1 MDYKQSIK
9 LNAKVMWS
17 FHNKPNNL
25 SEKYQIDLC
34 ELSDAAVEALQKDLG
49 VEARNKGDERGYY
62 ITCKSNNK
70 YRAFHPDGKEVLIVD
85 RTPLDEE
92 DDPQMGVTVANGSKA
107 KCLVSF
113 YDWEYMKKKG
123 RSPTLRRM
131 VISDLVEY
139 VPEMDMDVAL

>member
-1 MDYKQSIK
+1 MSEANINIK
-9 LNAKVMWS
+9 
-17 FHNKPNNL
+17 
-25 SEKYQIDLC
+25 C
-34 ELSDAAVEALQKDLG
+34 ELYWPNLTRKNQLADKYTVDLALLSDEAVTALEDMGLK
-49 VEARNKGDERGYY
+49 VNNKGDERGYY

-70 YRAFHPDGKEVLIVD
+70 YRAFHPDGEEVLIAD
-85 RTPLDEE
+85 RTPLNEE

-131 VISDLVEY
+131 IISDLVEY
-139 VPEMDMDVAL
+139 QPEMDMDIAL

>member
-1 MDYKQSIK
+1 MSEANINIK
-9 LNAKVMWS
+9 
-17 FHNKPNNL
+17 
-25 SEKYQIDLC
+25 C
-34 ELSDAAVEALQKDLG
+34 ELYWPNLTRKNQLANKYTVDLALLSDEAVTALEDMGLK
-49 VEARNKGDERGYY
+49 VNNKGDERGYY

>member
-1 MDYKQSIK
+1 MSDANINIK
-9 LNAKVMWS
+9 
-17 FHNKPNNL
+17 
-25 SEKYQIDLC
+25 C
-34 ELSDAAVEALQKDLG
+34 ELYWPNLTRKNQLANKYTVDLALLSDEAVTALEDMGLK
-49 VEARNKGDERGYY
+49 VNNKGDERGYY

-70 YRAFHPDGKEVLIVD
+70 YRAFHPDGNEILIVD

-92 DDPQMGVTVANGSKA
+92 DDPQMGVVVANGSKA

-131 VISDLVEY
+131 IISDLVEY

>member
-1 MDYKQSIK
+1 MSDANINIK
-9 LNAKVMWS
+9 
-17 FHNKPNNL
+17 
-25 SEKYQIDLC
+25 C
-34 ELSDAAVEALQKDLG
+34 ELYWPNLTRKNQLANKYTVDLALLSDEAVTALEDMGLK
-49 VEARNKGDERGYY
+49 VNNKGDERGYY

-70 YRAFHPDGKEVLIVD
+70 YRAFYPDGKEVLIVD
-85 RTPLDEE
+85 RTPIDEE

-131 VISDLVEY
+131 IISDLVEY
-139 VPEMDMDVAL
+139 QPEVDMDIAL

>member
-1 MDYKQSIK
+1 MSEANINIK
-9 LNAKVMWS
+9 
-17 FHNKPNNL
+17 
-25 SEKYQIDLC
+25 C
-34 ELSDAAVEALQKDLG
+34 ELYWPNLTRKNQLADKYTVDLALLSDEAVTALEDMGLK
-49 VEARNKGDERGYY
+49 VNNKGDERGYY

-70 YRAFHPDGKEVLIVD
+70 YRAFHPDGKEVLIAD

-131 VISDLVEY
+131 IISDLVEY
-139 VPEMDMDVAL
+139 QPEMDMDIAL

>member
-1 MDYKQSIK
+1 MSEANINIK
-9 LNAKVMWS
+9 
-17 FHNKPNNL
+17 
-25 SEKYQIDLC
+25 C
-34 ELSDAAVEALQKDLG
+34 ELYWPNLTRKNQLADKYTVDLALLSDEAVTALEDMGLK
-49 VEARNKGDERGYY
+49 VNNKGDERGYY

-85 RTPLDEE
+85 RTPLDES

-131 VISDLVEY
+131 IISDLVEY
-139 VPEMDMDVAL
+139 VPEMDLDIAL

>member
-1 MDYKQSIK
+1 MSEANINIK
-9 LNAKVMWS
+9 
-17 FHNKPNNL
+17 
-25 SEKYQIDLC
+25 C
-34 ELSDAAVEALQKDLG
+34 ELYWPNLTRKNQLANKYTVDLALLSDEAVTALEDMGLK
-49 VEARNKGDERGYY
+49 VNNKGDERGYY

-92 DDPQMGVTVANGSKA
+92 DDPAMGVTVANGSKA

-131 VISDLVEY
+131 IISDLVEY
-139 VPEMDMDVAL
+139 QPEVDMDIAL

>member
-1 MDYKQSIK
+1 MSEANINIK
-9 LNAKVMWS
+9 
-17 FHNKPNNL
+17 
-25 SEKYQIDLC
+25 C
-34 ELSDAAVEALQKDLG
+34 ELYWPNLTRKNQLANKYTVDLALLSDEAVTALEDMGLK
-49 VEARNKGDERGYY
+49 VNNKGDERGHY

-70 YRAFHPDGKEVLIVD
+70 YRAFRPDGNEILIAD

-131 VISDLVEY
+131 IISDLVEY

>member
-1 MDYKQSIK
+1 MSEANINIK
-9 LNAKVMWS
+9 
-17 FHNKPNNL
+17 
-25 SEKYQIDLC
+25 C
-34 ELSDAAVEALQKDLG
+34 ELYWPNLTRKNQLADKYTVDLALLSDEAVTALEDMGLK
-49 VEARNKGDERGYY
+49 VNNKGDERGYY

-85 RTPLDEE
+85 RTPIDEN

-131 VISDLVEY
+131 IISDLVEY
-139 VPEMDMDVAL
+139 VPEMDLDIAL